1 MLKSLMAQAKDI
13 EAKQAN
19 LREEIDKHY
28 QRTIIEEERERL
40 APHPVDEPVRMEVG
54 AVHGKQCSG
63 WPGRG

>member
-13 EAKQAN
+13 EAKQAT
-19 LREEIDKHY
+19 LREEIGKHY

-54 AVHGKQCSG
+54 AEHG
-63 WPGRG
+63 